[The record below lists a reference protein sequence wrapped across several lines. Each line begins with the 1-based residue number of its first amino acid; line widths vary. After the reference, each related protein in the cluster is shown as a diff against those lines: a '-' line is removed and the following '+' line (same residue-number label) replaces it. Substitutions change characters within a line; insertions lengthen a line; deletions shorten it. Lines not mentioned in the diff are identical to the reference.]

1 MDSILQLGSWVIGT
15 VVPFLFVLTIVVFFH
30 ELGHYLVGRWNGI
43 KIEAFAVG
51 FGPEIIG
58 YSDKFGTRWKLCA
71 IPLGGYVKFFGN
83 AGVASDPDHEKLA
96 AMDADERDSAYES
109 KKVWQRALVAVAG
122 PVANFILAIVI
133 FAVTF
138 FNNGSFVVDPVVG
151 TVKEGTAA
159 MDAGFKPGDKII
171 SVDGEAIASFSDLQN
186 AISLSAGNSLRI
198 EVERN
203 GIMKELTATPRM
215 TEQKDRFGNAYSV
228 GILGISS
235 SSDKSNFRKIEH
247 GVFSATSLAV
257 TQTWSVATRTLKFL
271 GQVIVGRQDASQ
283 LRGPVG
289 IAQISSQVA
298 TLGYDRL
305 ITLAAVLSVSIGLLN
320 LFPIPMLD
328 GGHLLF
334 YGIEALKGSPLSEK
348 AQEMGYKFGMLCMLG
363 LMLFATRNDIL
374 RLFPG

>member
-1 MDSILQLGSWVIGT
+1 MDSILQLGSWVMGT

-51 FGPEIIG
+51 FGPEVIG
-58 YSDKFGTRWKLCA
+58 YSDKLGTRWKLCA
-71 IPLGGYVKFFGN
+71 IPLGGYVKFLGD
-83 AGVASDPDHEKLA
+83 AGVASNPDHEKLA
-96 AMDADERDSAYES
+96 EMDEEERDGAYES

-133 FAVTF
+133 FATTF
-138 FNNGSFVVDPVVG
+138 FYNGSFVVDPVVG

-171 SVDGEAIASFSDLQN
+171 SVDGDAIASFSDLQN
-186 AISLSAGNSLRI
+186 AISLSAGNSLLI
-198 EVERN
+198 KVERN

-228 GILGISS
+228 GILGVSS

-247 GVFSATSLAV
+247 GIFSATSLAV

-334 YGIEALKGSPLSEK
+334 YAIEALKGSPLSVK
-348 AQEMGYKFGMLCMLG
+348 AQEMGYRFGMLCMLG

>member
-1 MDSILQLGSWVIGT
+1 MDSIFQFGNWFIGT
-15 VVPFLFVLTIVVFFH
+15 VIPFLFVLTTVVFFH
-30 ELGHYLVGRWNGI
+30 ELGHYLVGRWNKI

-58 YSDKFGTRWKLCA
+58 FTDRLGTRWKLCA
-71 IPLGGYVKFFGN
+71 IPLGGYVKFLGD
-83 AGVASDPDHEKLA
+83 AGVASTPDHEKLA
-96 AMDADERDSAYES
+96 QMDDNERDGAYES

-133 FAVTF
+133 FAGTF
-138 FNNGSFVVDPVVG
+138 YYNGSFVVDPVVDR
-151 TVKEGTAA
+151 VIEGTAA
-159 MDAGFKPGDKII
+159 EQAGFKSGDRIV
-171 SVDGEAIASFSDLQN
+171 SVDGKAISSFSDLQD
-186 AISLSAGNSLRI
+186 AVSLSAGNLLVI
-198 EVERN
+198 VVERN
-203 GIMKELTATPRM
+203 GIKKTLEATPRM
-215 TEQKDRFGNAYSV
+215 TEQKDRFGNSYSV

-235 SSDKSNFRKIEH
+235 SQDKANFRKIDH
-247 GVFSATSLAV
+247 GVISATSLAV

-328 GGHLLF
+328 GGHLMF
-334 YGIEALKGSPLSEK
+334 YAIEAVKGSPLSVK
-348 AQEMGYKFGMLCMLG
+348 AQELGYRFGLICMLG
-363 LMLFATRNDIL
+363 LMIFATRNDIL
-374 RLFPG
+374 RLLPG

>member
-1 MDSILQLGSWVIGT
+1 MDSILQLGSWILGT

-51 FGPEIIG
+51 FGPEVVG
-58 YSDKFGTRWKLCA
+58 FTDKLGTRWKLCA
-71 IPLGGYVKFFGN
+71 IPLGGYVKFLGD
-83 AGVASDPDHEKLA
+83 AGVASNPDHEKLA
-96 AMDADERDSAYES
+96 EMNEEELSGAYES

-133 FAVTF
+133 FSGTF
-138 FNNGSFVVDPVVG
+138 FYNGSYVVDPVVG
-151 TVKEGTAA
+151 SVKEGTAA
-159 MDAGFKPGDKII
+159 MEAGFKPGDKIV
-171 SVDGEAIASFSDLQN
+171 SVDGEAISSFSDLQN
-186 AISLSAGNSLRI
+186 AISLSAGNSLVI
-198 EVERN
+198 MVERK
-203 GIMKELTATPRM
+203 GIQKELTATPRM
-215 TEQKDRFGNAYSV
+215 TEQKDRFGNSYSV
-228 GILGISS
+228 GILGVSS
-235 SSDKSNFRKIEH
+235 SNDKSNFRKIDH
-247 GVFSATSLAV
+247 NIFSATSLAV

-271 GQVIVGRQDASQ
+271 GQVIVGRQDATQ

-334 YGIEALKGSPLSEK
+334 YAIEAVKGSPLSIK
-348 AQEMGYKFGMLCMLG
+348 AQEMGYRFGMLCMLG